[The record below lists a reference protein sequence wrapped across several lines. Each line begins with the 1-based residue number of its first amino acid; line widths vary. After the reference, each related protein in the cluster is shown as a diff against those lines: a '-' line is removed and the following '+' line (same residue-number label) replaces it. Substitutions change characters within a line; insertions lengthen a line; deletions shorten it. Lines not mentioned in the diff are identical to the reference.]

1 MRVLGQKERIRLVR
15 GPRRR
20 LNVFDEYAAA
30 VFVGTNRDSD
40 FAHYEYVVADLR
52 TRKIVL
58 R

>member
-1 MRVLGQKERIRLVR
+1 MRVSGRKEGIRLVR

-20 LNVFDEYAAA
+20 LNVLDEYAAA

-52 TRKIVL
+52 TRKFV
-58 R
+58 